1 MLSGLRALVTG
12 ASSGVG
18 RALALELSR
27 RGVHVLAT
35 ARREPLLASLAVEQ
49 AAAAHSTGIVR
60 FRDCSDYSAQC
71 SSTDSCLIACANP
84 TRESEITCSWNWAEN
99 ARN

>member
-35 ARREPLLASLAVEQ
+35 ARREPLLSSLAAEQ
-49 AAAAHSTGIVR
+49 AAGLCGPAIVYAAAVSAARELDSMLSEAETVR
-60 FRDCSDYSAQC
+60 
-71 SSTDSCLIACANP
+71 
-84 TRESEITCSWNWAEN
+84 
-99 ARN
+99 